1 VLRMIATVNR
11 LGPTLIASIPEHA
24 VLDAVLT
31 ESQVAEVLAQ
41 ILKSSIQKNQS
52 SQQDSA
58 TSILD
63 INALP

>member
-1 VLRMIATVNR
+1 MLRMIATVNR

-24 VLDAVLT
+24 VLT

-41 ILKSSIQKNQS
+41 ILKSSKQKNQS